1 MIVITG
7 VYAHDGAYVA
17 LIEAKQGAALTSAAY
32 GTVIDWFPA
41 ILSVSIT
48 LFAFSTMI
56 SWSYYGERAWVYLF
70 GSKLSIIYKIMFL
83 SLTIIGTVVST
94 GLLVDFS
101 FMLLLAMALPN
112 ILGLFI
118 LGGDVKKQLDIY
130 LRKLKSGELDD
141 EAIR

>member
-1 MIVITG
+1 
-7 VYAHDGAYVA
+7 
-17 LIEAKQGAALTSAAY
+17 
-32 GTVIDWFPA
+32 
-41 ILSVSIT
+41 
-48 LFAFSTMI
+48 MI

-70 GSKLSIIYKIMFL
+70 GSRFSIIYKIMFL

-118 LGGDVKKQLDIY
+118 LGGDVKKQLDVY
-130 LRKLKSGELDD
+130 LKKLKSGELDK